1 MKIIR
6 IMIKK
11 SVANNIK
18 LGAFVIASLIFLI
31 MIFYMIGKNKHLFGA
46 NFTVKARFENVQG
59 LKIGNNVRFG
69 GIDIGTVKKI
79 EIINDTLMEVVM
91 TVDHKL
97 KKILR
102 KNAIA
107 SIGTDGLVGN
117 KVINIEAN
125 RLPDHAAEENDI
137 LLTQKSVNTDEMMRT
152 LDRTNNDVNIVA
164 ENLKIITQKINKSQ
178 GLWDLITNRKIA
190 IHFNKTAENIEKA
203 SMEANK
209 IGVNTN
215 QIIRKISNGRGIL
228 GKMISDTLLYSNFN
242 QTIVNFKKAGIRTD
256 SFLLKAENMINNIE
270 SEINYGK
277 GPIHALLVDSSN
289 TLLFK
294 KSMLN
299 IEKGTEGFN
308 EIIDAMKHHFLFR
321 RYFKRIENE
330 KIKSGNP

>member
-1 MKIIR
+1 
-6 IMIKK
+6 MIKR
-11 SVANNIK
+11 SVTNNIK
-18 LGAFVIASLIFLI
+18 LGAFVIVSLIFLI

-59 LKIGNNVRFG
+59 LKVGNNVRFG

-125 RLPDHAAEENDI
+125 RLPDGAAEENDI

-164 ENLKIITQKINKSQ
+164 ENLKLITRKINNSQ
-178 GLWDLITNRKIA
+178 GLWDLVNNRKIA
-190 IHFNKTAENIEKA
+190 VHFNKTAENIEKA
-203 SMEANK
+203 SAEANK
-209 IGVNTN
+209 LGMHTN
-215 QIIRKISNGRGIL
+215 LIIKKINKGNGIL
-228 GKMISDTLLYSNFN
+228 GKMINDTILYSNIN
-242 QTIVNFKKAGIRTD
+242 QAVLQFKKAGNRTD
-256 SFLLKAENMINNIE
+256 SFIIQAEKILNNIE
-270 SEINYGK
+270 GEINYGK
-277 GPIHALLVDSSN
+277 GTIHALLVDSSN
-289 TLLFK
+289 TVMFK
-294 KSMLN
+294 KSMIN

-321 RYFKRIENE
+321 RYFKRLENE
-330 KIKSGNP
+330 KNKSDNP